1 MDRNRFRGER
11 NDTAGEGDQ
20 QYKKYRAAGTAHDR
34 LLRLCVP
41 KVSRMSA
48 HGAPPA
54 EHSLCCIDKERSEDS
69 AAWLSRR
76 SA

>member
-1 MDRNRFRGER
+1 MDLNRFRGER

-20 QYKKYRAAGTAHDR
+20 QYKKHRATGTAHDR

-54 EHSLCCIDKERSEDS
+54 EDS